1 MTKIDGEIAQ
11 NMDKRDWTY
20 EKIGEKHDLD
30 GEKFSDFMR
39 QEFDRK
45 EDPDSN
51 VGGEDGYV
59 YEGSNIK
66 FAFAMMWAKKIRDAD
81 KREGTLRESKVDT
94 LRSFGLVEAA

>member
-30 GEKFSDFMR
+30 GEKFSEFMR

-51 VGGEDGYV
+51 VGSGEDYV

-66 FAFAMMWAKKIRDAD
+66 FVFAMMWAKKIRDSD
-81 KREGTLRESKVDT
+81 ERIDPSTEPKVGA
-94 LRSFGLVEAA
+94 LRSFGLLEAA